1 MSRDGASRYNMS
13 RYYRSVDHLHGA
25 AARLAGLLLPEA
37 AHDQLAKWLKA
48 PKHYP
53 DLDPSLRTILA
64 VRDLRSK
71 QQPDRSDPVQNRLR
85 LRQEVAAIS
94 GRPTLVGHTSDLH
107 WVGDAGLMNARLYR
121 PIEALNTEQRFP
133 LLVFFHGG
141 GFTVGD
147 LDTHDE
153 PCRILCRFGRM
164 NVLSIDYRLAPE
176 HPFPAAFDDA
186 IAAVRWAFAQ
196 ADHWQVDRSLIA
208 VGGDSAGGNL
218 AATASVALADQPERP
233 AAQLLIYPGIEFYMQ
248 TESKKHYCDGLF
260 LTCEAIAEAYHRYN
274 PDEKHPPT
282 DPRMSPIYAPNHE
295 NLPPAL
301 IVTAALDALR
311 DEAEIY
317 GHTLRN
323 AGTTCLM
330 RRIAGQSHG
339 FINITPI
346 NRGAYYATQQMAA
359 DFRLLLDGVVL

>member
-1 MSRDGASRYNMS
+1 MS
-13 RYYRSVDHLHGA
+13 RYYRSLDHLHGT
-25 AARLAGLLLPEA
+25 AARLAGMLLPQA
-37 AHDQLAKWLKA
+37 AHEQLAKWLKA
-48 PKHYP
+48 PNHYP

-64 VRDLRSK
+64 VRELRAS
-71 QQPDRSDPVQNRLR
+71 QRPDRSDPVQNRLR
-85 LRQEVAAIS
+85 LRQEIAAIR
-94 GRPTLVGHTSDLH
+94 GRPTLVGHISNLQF
-107 WVGDAGLMNARLYR
+107 VGESGLMNARLYR
-121 PIEALNTEQRFP
+121 PLAALNTEQRFP

-186 IAAVRWAFAQ
+186 VTAVRWAFAQ
-196 ADHWQVDRSLIA
+196 ADHWQVDRTKIA

-218 AATASVALADQPERP
+218 AATVSVALANQAECP
-233 AAQLLIYPGIEFYMQ
+233 AAQLLIYPVIEFYMQ
-248 TESKKHYCDGLF
+248 TESKKNYCDGLF
-260 LTCEAIAEAYHRYN
+260 LTCDAMAEAYQRYN
-274 PDEKHPPT
+274 PDEKHSPT
-282 DPRMSPIYAPNHE
+282 DPRMSPIYALNHAD
-295 NLPPAL
+295 LPPAL

-317 GHTLRN
+317 GRTLRQ

-339 FINITPI
+339 FINMTSI
-346 NRGAYYATQQMAA
+346 NRGAYHATQQMAA
-359 DFRLLLDGVVL
+359 DFRLLLDGVLL

>member
-1 MSRDGASRYNMS
+1 MS
-13 RYYRSVDHLHGA
+13 RYYRSLDHLHGT
-25 AARLAGLLLPEA
+25 AARLVGLLLPEI
-37 AHDQLAKWLKA
+37 AHEQLAKWLKA
-48 PKHYP
+48 PNHYP

-64 VRDLRSK
+64 VRDLRAR
-71 QQPDRSDPVQNRLR
+71 QRPNRSDPVQNRLR
-85 LRQEVAAIS
+85 LRQEIAAIR
-94 GRPTLVGHTSDLH
+94 GRPTLVGHTSNLQF
-107 WVGDAGLMNARLYR
+107 VGHAGLMNARLYR
-121 PIEALNTEQRFP
+121 PLEALNTEQHSP

-141 GFTVGD
+141 GFAVGD

-186 IAAVRWAFAQ
+186 MAAMRWAFAQ
-196 ADHWQVDRSLIA
+196 ADHWQVDRRRIA
-208 VGGDSAGGNL
+208 IGGDSAGGNL
-218 AATASVALADQPERP
+218 AATVSVALTNQAEAP
-233 AAQLLIYPGIEFYMQ
+233 AAQLLIYPVIEFHLQ
-248 TESKKHYCDGLF
+248 TESKKSYSDGLF
-260 LTCEAIAEAYHRYN
+260 LTSDAMAEAYQRYN

-282 DPRMSPIYAPNHE
+282 DPRLSPLYATNHAD
-295 NLPPAL
+295 LPPAL
-301 IVTAALDALR
+301 IVTAALDLLR

-317 GHTLRN
+317 GQTLRQ
-323 AGTTCLM
+323 AGATCLM

-346 NRGAYYATQQMAA
+346 NRGAYHATQQMAA

>member
-1 MSRDGASRYNMS
+1 MS
-13 RYYRSVDHLHGA
+13 RYYRSLDHLHGA

-37 AHDQLAKWLKA
+37 AHEQLAKWLKA
-48 PKHYP
+48 PNRYP

-64 VRDLRSK
+64 VRDLRAN
-71 QQPDRSDPVQNRLR
+71 QRPNRSDPLQNRLR
-85 LRQEVAAIS
+85 LRQEIEAIR
-94 GRPTLVGHTSDLH
+94 GRPTLVGHVCDLQFSG
-107 WVGDAGLMNARLYR
+107 VVGLMNARLYR
-121 PIEALNTEQRFP
+121 PIEALNTEQCFP

-176 HPFPAAFDDA
+176 HPFPAAFEDA
-186 IAAVRWAFAQ
+186 ICAVRWAFTQ
-196 ADHWQVDRSLIA
+196 AAHWQVDLRKIA

-218 AATASVALADQPERP
+218 AATASVALADQAERP
-233 AAQLLIYPGIEFYMQ
+233 SAQLLIYPGIEFYMQ
-248 TESKKHYCDGLF
+248 TESKKNYCDGLF
-260 LTCEAIAEAYHRYN
+260 LTCEAIAEAYQRYN
-274 PDEKHPPT
+274 PDERHSPT
-282 DPRMSPIYAPNHE
+282 DPRMSPIYAPNHAD
-295 NLPPAL
+295 LPPAL
-301 IVTAALDALR
+301 IITAALDPLR

-317 GHTLRN
+317 GQTLRN
-323 AGTTCLM
+323 AGATCVM

>member
-1 MSRDGASRYNMS
+1 MS
-13 RYYRSVDHLHGA
+13 RYYRSLDHLHGA

-64 VRDLRSK
+64 VRDLRGK
-71 QQPDRSDPVQNRLR
+71 QRPDRLDPVQNRLR
-85 LRQEVAAIS
+85 LRQEIAAIQ
-94 GRPTLVGHTSDLH
+94 GRATLVGHVVDLQL
-107 WVGDAGLMNARLYR
+107 VGDHGVLPARLYR
-121 PIEALNTEQRFP
+121 PVEALNSEQRFP

-153 PCRILCRFGRM
+153 PCRLLCRFGRM

-176 HPFPAAFDDA
+176 HPFPAAFEDA
-186 IAAVRWAFAQ
+186 ICAVRWAFAQ
-196 ADHWQVDRSLIA
+196 ADHWQVDRSRIA

-218 AATASVALADQPERP
+218 AATASVALANQAERP

-248 TESKKHYCDGLF
+248 TESKRHYGEGLF
-260 LTCEAIAEAYHRYN
+260 LTYEAIAEAYHRYN
-274 PDEKHPPT
+274 PDEKHSPT
-282 DPRMSPIYAPNHE
+282 DPRMSPLHAPSHAD
-295 NLPPAL
+295 LPPAL
-301 IVTAALDALR
+301 IVTAALDPLR

-317 GHTLRN
+317 GKTLRD

-339 FINITPI
+339 FINITSI